1 MESIDERQVTT
12 LTTLECGHTFH
23 AECAIRWFRSDH
35 SHGRCP
41 MCRVG
46 QRSELNVSVQ
56 SLKER
61 ISMVRAAARKKNAP
75 AALKRIVQRLRDAES
90 QEKEATA
97 ALRDANR
104 EQTVKAMRKRLDGLR
119 RKRWNAWRRLHA
131 QKKKVGLFDHS
142 FLHGT
147 VANSQIVLQ
156 ADRVRY
162 RRTRER
168 GL

>member
-1 MESIDERQVTT
+1 MESIDERQV
-12 LTTLECGHTFH
+12 TTLECGHTFH

-75 AALKRIVQRLRDAES
+75 ATLKRVVQRLRDAET
-90 QEKEATA
+90 QEKEASA
-97 ALRDANR
+97 ALRNA
-104 EQTVKAMRKRLDGLR
+104 RL
-119 RKRWNAWRRLHA
+119 
-131 QKKKVGLFDHS
+131 V
-142 FLHGT
+142 
-147 VANSQIVLQ
+147 
-156 ADRVRY
+156 
-162 RRTRER
+162 RER
-168 GL
+168 ASPTSWRISTVSCK